1 MNSSAGS
8 NLVDELGS
16 SRARFFETDVSDTD
30 SIAAAVQGTM
40 EWVKQTGKE
49 VGGVVAAAGVGNPG
63 KVSSIPSNKPERQGT
78 TCRP

>member
-8 NLVDELGS
+8 KLVDQLGNK
-16 SRARFFETDVSDTD
+16 RVKFFETDVPDTD

-63 KVSSIPSNKPERQGT
+63 KVSTLR
-78 TCRP
+78 

>member
-1 MNSSAGS
+1 M
-8 NLVDELGS
+8 DELGS

-30 SIAAAVQGTM
+30 SVAAAVQGTM
-40 EWVKQTGKE
+40 EWVKQTEKE

-63 KVSSIPSNKPERQGT
+63 KVSRLSSKKLEREGA